1 MLIASPSAPPATEEF
16 GAAGCKLSSAGSR
29 FMYRLNPRPRKPATT
44 NKAPA
49 TISPCGYSISE
60 STSFPLR
67 PQPELDQALMAPSA
81 EPVGHRNTATTVGS
95 GPDSVA
101 QCHFLRNPRS
111 RKYSVNSFST
121 KDVRDR

>member
-1 MLIASPSAPPATEEF
+1 VQIVFGRLTVHVSAKSKTE
-16 GAAGCKLSSAGSR
+16 KTRHHQQGS
-29 FMYRLNPRPRKPATT
+29 
-44 NKAPA
+44 
-49 TISPCGYSISE
+49 GYHQPMRIFHLG